1 MDFFRVSFCF
11 FSIPGW
17 IFYFNFFS
25 FIQACESLAI
35 KAAGR
40 RAFNFNDG
48 GGGSCKPTPKRPGAV
63 YVVGTAHENLAEFRK
78 AWKELKAWTGKNN
91 LRETKQTKKDLGTSK
106 WDKGTDA
113 YGNGTSAFDNGTS
126 AHALGTS
133 AHALRTSAH
142 ALGTSAWA
150 KGTDAFSTG
159 EAKR

>member
-1 MDFFRVSFCF
+1 MF

-63 YVVGTAHENLAEFRK
+63 YLVGTAHEKLAEFKK
-78 AWKELKAWTGKNN
+78 AWKELKAFIGKNN
-91 LRETKQTKKDLGTSK
+91 LRERKQTKWDLGTSK
-106 WDKGTDA
+106 RDLGTSKRDMGTSKYDNGTSKYDNGTSANVLRTSAYAKGTDA
-113 YGNGTSAFDNGTS
+113 Y
-126 AHALGTS
+126 
-133 AHALRTSAH
+133 
-142 ALGTSAWA
+142 
-150 KGTDAFSTG
+150 STG
-159 EAKR
+159 KAKR